1 MKITYP
7 ERDYVTINEHNID
20 NYRGQCKKHL
30 IKFAFYEPTKEKI
43 VQVLNTYPDT
53 NRFIVPNNIKI
64 YNDVL
69 RNTNK
74 KYYVENRQGEGLITF
89 FKRNNKCILN
99 FNNLSLKEKRFALD
113 YMLVDILYNLEA
125 ILISKEDLWDYEN
138 IIKLWEGNALL
149 LTGETKC

>member
-7 ERDYVTINEHNID
+7 ERDYVIINEHNID
-20 NYRGQCKKHL
+20 HYRGQYKKHL

-43 VQVLNTYPDT
+43 GQVLNTYPDT

-99 FNNLSLKEKRFALD
+99 FNNLSPKEKRFALD

-138 IIKLWEGNALL
+138 VIKLWEGNALL
-149 LTGETKC
+149 LTGEPKC

>member
-7 ERDYVTINEHNID
+7 ERDYVIINEHNID
-20 NYRGQCKKHL
+20 SYRGHCKKHL
-30 IKFAFYEPTKEKI
+30 IKLAFYEPTADKVI
-43 VQVLNTYPDT
+43 QVLNNYPDT
-53 NRFIVPNNIKI
+53 NRFIVSNNIKI
-64 YNDVL
+64 YNDIL

-74 KYYVENRQGEGLITF
+74 KYYVENRCGEGLITF

-99 FNNLSLKEKRFALD
+99 FSNLSPKERRFALD

-138 IIKLWEGNALL
+138 IIKVWEGNVLL
-149 LTGETKC
+149 LAGESKC